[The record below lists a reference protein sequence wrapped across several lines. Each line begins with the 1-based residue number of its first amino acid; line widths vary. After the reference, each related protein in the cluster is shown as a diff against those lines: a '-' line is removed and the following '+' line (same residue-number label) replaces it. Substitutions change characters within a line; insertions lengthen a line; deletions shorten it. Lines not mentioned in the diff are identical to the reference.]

1 MSFWERIFKRRE
13 AVTRAKLFIEPTT
26 GFSSYGGDAYAN
38 DVYREAVDAIARNAG
53 KLKGSHVISY
63 ADHNRVDGDCKLNR
77 LLQTRPN
84 PYMSAYDLLYKMV
97 THLFLYNNSFAY
109 LDRDDRGNLRG
120 IYPIT
125 ASSVNVLSDA
135 ANSVYL
141 SFTLRNG
148 RPVLLPYGDVIH
160 LRRFFND
167 DELLGADNQAIFPG
181 LELAN
186 TQNEGIINGIKA
198 GASIRGILKFTQIL
212 SPGKLKEEKDAFV
225 KDYLEMGNDGG
236 VVATDQKMDYQPI
249 ESKPVILNADQEKE
263 IKAKIYNYLG
273 VTEAIVNSSYTEDQY
288 AAFYES
294 TLEPIATAL
303 SQEFTAKL
311 FNDREQAYGNSVIF
325 ESGRLQFTSNSTK
338 VSLIA
343 QLMPMGL
350 LTVNQA
356 LEILNLPSVAD
367 GDRRLQAL
375 TQMYF
380 LPKDNFEQRVKEEKI
395 PYDKWYEAGLLRLCE
410 GNSINYSDVTAWFLE
425 MVEKYDVTPAWIYYD
440 PYSAAYWVQEM
451 QSHGFNMV
459 KCYQGVKTLSL
470 PMQQLGQDLAA
481 KKVNYNANPLLLW
494 CITNTGVKTDVNGN
508 IQPVKATNPKYRID
522 GLASLLDAY
531 VGLLDHYNEYLEA
544 I

>member
-1 MSFWERIFKRRE
+1 M
-13 AVTRAKLFIEPTT
+13 
-26 GFSSYGGDAYAN
+26 
-38 DVYREAVDAIARNAG
+38 DAIARNAG

-375 TQMYF
+375 NMI
-380 LPKDNFEQRVKEEKI
+380 D
-395 PYDKWYEAGLLRLCE
+395 
-410 GNSINYSDVTAWFLE
+410 
-425 MVEKYDVTPAWIYYD
+425 PAL
-440 PYSAAYWVQEM
+440 AAQ
-451 QSHGFNMV
+451 
-459 KCYQGVKTLSL
+459 YQGGGS
-470 PMQQLGQDLAA
+470 
-481 KKVNYNANPLLLW
+481 NAGAN
-494 CITNTGVKTDVNGN
+494 
-508 IQPVKATNPKYRID
+508 
-522 GLASLLDAY
+522 
-531 VGLLDHYNEYLEA
+531 
-544 I
+544 